1 MFLPAQKR
9 QALSVI
15 YSYCRL
21 ADDIVDE
28 HYPDAKEKLLSLRE
42 ETQRIYEGK
51 AMTELGRN
59 IQKVLLSFKIPQ
71 KYFFDLLDGVSCD
84 LNPRPRFNTASDLE
98 KYLYGVA
105 GTVGLMCIEIF
116 GYGKEKTKDYAVV
129 LGRAVQMTNILRDIY
144 ADGKENRLYL
154 PLEDLQKF
162 GVEEEE
168 LFAAADNERVRDLL
182 AFEASRARRYYEQAS
197 QLLPKE
203 DFGSLLAA
211 RAMGALYFNIL
222 EKFSKTCVV
231 SVKKIKLNKAQKAFA
246 LLKVLLQRK

>member
-1 MFLPAQKR
+1 MFLPVQKR

-42 ETQRIYEGK
+42 ETQRVFEGK
-51 AMTELGRN
+51 ARTELGRN
-59 IQKVLLSFKIPQ
+59 LQEILLSFKIPQ
-71 KYFFDLLDGVSCD
+71 KIFFDLIDGVSYD
-84 LNPRPRFNTASDLE
+84 LNPRPRFNTAADME

-116 GYGKEKTKDYAVV
+116 GYSKEKTKDYAVV

-154 PLEDLQKF
+154 PLEDLQNF
-162 GVEEEE
+162 NVEEEE
-168 LFAAADNERVRDLL
+168 LFAAADNERIKALL
-182 AFEASRARRYYEQAS
+182 AFEGERARQYYKQAQS
-197 QLLPKE
+197 LLPKE
-203 DFGSLLAA
+203 DFNSLLAA
-211 RAMGALYFNIL
+211 RAMGALYFKIL
-222 EKFSKTCVV
+222 ERFSKTCAVG
-231 SVKKIKLNKAQKAFA
+231 VKKIKLNKVQKA
-246 LLKVLLQRK
+246 LVLLSVLLERK